1 MKELGFNKHQLN
13 VSIGAIIGRMV
24 EPGSELSTHYWLQN
38 NSGLGELLDYDF
50 ESMSLTRI
58 YQASD
63 ILLKHKDELEKH
75 LYEQERNILEF
86 EDTITLYDL
95 TNTYFE
101 GSCKYNE
108 LGAHG
113 HSKEKRSDCPLVT
126 LGLVLDGSGFP
137 KRSKVFPG
145 NASEAQTLSEMI
157 EELSCT
163 QGNKTQQS
171 LLENPKP
178 TIVMD
183 AGIATEENINW
194 LIDNEYNYLVVS
206 RKHYREFSEEKA
218 VVVKNARD
226 CTVKAYKKLNE
237 ETDEIELYCHS
248 TQREK
253 KESSIQNL
261 FTTRFED
268 ALKKLESGLHKKGCV
283 KKYDKII
290 ERIGRLKQR
299 YSKASKHYDI
309 NVKKDSHTENVV
321 EINWKRKEPS
331 NNVDAYPGVYCL
343 RTNQK
348 SWDEKT
354 LWRTYTMLTDL
365 EAVFRAL
372 KSELGLRPVFH
383 QKTRR
388 VSGHLF
394 ITLLAY
400 HIVHTIRYQLKRKG
414 ICSSWLSIRKQLEG
428 QSRLTTTMQCKNGQ
442 TIHVRKSTRPE
453 ARQQNI
459 YNALDISHYPGR
471 IVKKVL

>member
-1 MKELGFNKHQLN
+1 
-13 VSIGAIIGRMV
+13 
-24 EPGSELSTHYWLQN
+24 
-38 NSGLGELLDYDF
+38 
-50 ESMSLTRI
+50 
-58 YQASD
+58 
-63 ILLKHKDELEKH
+63 
-75 LYEQERNILEF
+75 
-86 EDTITLYDL
+86 
-95 TNTYFE
+95 
-101 GSCKYNE
+101 
-108 LGAHG
+108 
-113 HSKEKRSDCPLVT
+113 
-126 LGLVLDGSGFP
+126 
-137 KRSKVFPG
+137 
-145 NASEAQTLSEMI
+145 MI

-163 QGNKTQQS
+163 QGNETQQS

-206 RKHYREFSEEKA
+206 RRHYREFLEEKA

-268 ALKKLESGLHKKGCV
+268 ALKKLESGLHKKSCV

-299 YSKASKHYDI
+299 YSKASKHYNI
-309 NVKKDSHTENVV
+309 NVKKDSHTENAV

-331 NNVDAYPGVYCL
+331 NTVDAYPGVYCL

-414 ICSSWLSIRKQLEG
+414 ICSSWLSIRKLLEG

-453 ARQQNI
+453 ARQ
-459 YNALDISHYPGR
+459 
-471 IVKKVL
+471 